1 MNQLFLAWQQSPT
14 SADAR
19 QRAWFPIG
27 RLERDSAG
35 YQFVYTGG
43 AQRAADEVGFRP
55 LVAFPE
61 LRRSYRSE
69 QLFSLF
75 QNRVLNPSR
84 LEYAELLKRLALPAD
99 DRDPIKILAVSGGE
113 RQTDNLEVFPRITT
127 TAEGGFSCRFFA
139 HGVRHLRS
147 DFQQRIDQLAEG
159 EALGVTLEATNPV
172 THVAIQLQTSDYQ
185 MVGWA
190 PRYLIED
197 LIKAFS
203 ASQILKATVVRIN
216 ASPAPVNQRLLV
228 ELSGRLTNG
237 VMLMNGPDFQ
247 ALV

>member
-1 MNQLFLAWQQSPT
+1 MNQLYLAWQQSPT

-27 RLERDSAG
+27 RLARDPSG

-43 AQRAADEVGFRP
+43 AERAAREVGFRP
-55 LVAFPE
+55 LVAFPDLHRE
-61 LRRSYRSE
+61 YHSQ

-75 QNRVLNPSR
+75 QNRVLNASR
-84 LEYAELLKRLALPAD
+84 QEYPEFLRRLDLPEG

-113 RQTDNLEVFPRITT
+113 RQTDNLEVFPRIMM
-127 TAEGGFSCRFFA
+127 AADGGFSCRFFA
-139 HGVRHLRS
+139 HGVRHLRQ
-147 DFQQRIDQLAEG
+147 DFQQRIDQLGEG
-159 EALGVTLEATNPV
+159 DALGVTVETTNPV
-172 THVAIQLQTSDYQ
+172 TRVAIQLQTDDYQ

-190 PRYLIED
+190 PRYLIDD
-197 LIKAFS
+197 LIKAIS
-203 ASQILKATVVRIN
+203 TSQALHAKVVRIN

-228 ELSGRLTNG
+228 ELSGRLPPGMTP
-237 VMLMNGPDFQ
+237 MSGPDFQ